1 MQILIL
7 LTLVFSLLV
16 AVFALQNAYPVTVHF
31 LAWKFEASLALV
43 ILFSVLAGALL
54 FGFFGLAHQARA
66 KISSWQFGKKKKTA
80 SKGTSVQLIPESAEE
95 ARTASGNPATEDG
108 GEKNEEEKVEDSGSN
123 RRIFP
128 GDR

>member
-43 ILFSVLAGALL
+43 IFSVLAGALL
-54 FGFFGLAHQARA
+54 GFFGLAHQARA